1 MKTIS
6 LICSDIDGTLL
17 NDEKKINDYDKEMLN
32 RAYKEKNIP
41 LILASG
47 RFKGGLTFLAEEL
60 GIPCGYSCFNGAYI
74 ELEDKVVKDIRI
86 GLEELKKVIPIIKDN
101 GSYPFIF
108 GLNSCFV
115 EDDGY
120 WYQELKKIFSFDS
133 KIAPLEDLIKEWEV
147 SGYRPFKML
156 AKDHNPENLIRTQG
170 LINAAHIDNIDTYLS
185 NPHILEIV
193 PKGINKGATV
203 KLLAD
208 FMNIKTDNVMSF
220 GDYNNDLE
228 LLAESGYG
236 IAMDNAVDEVKA
248 VAYAVTDSNNNS
260 GIGKAI
266 AKYIF
271 CEDDK

>member
-17 NDEKKINDYDKEMLN
+17 NDDKKINNYDREMLN
-32 RAYKEKNIP
+32 RAYNEKHIP
-41 LILASG
+41 LVLASG
-47 RFKGGLTFLAEEL
+47 RFKGGLTPLAKEL

-74 ELEDKVVKDIRI
+74 ELDNIVIKDTRIELED
-86 GLEELKKVIPIIKDN
+86 LKKVIPIIKGN
-101 GSYPFIF
+101 NSYPIIF
-108 GLNSCFV
+108 GLDNCFL
-115 EDDGY
+115 EDTGY
-120 WYQELKKIFSFDS
+120 WYQDLKSVFHFDS
-133 KIAPLEDLIKEWEV
+133 QIAPFEDLITEWEE

-156 AKDHNPENLIRTQG
+156 AKDKDPQNLIKTQQ
-170 LINAAHIDNIDTYLS
+170 LLQEANLENIDTFLS

-193 PKGINKGATV
+193 PKGINKGSTIRI
-203 KLLAD
+203 LAEY
-208 FMNIKTDNVMSF
+208 MNIKTDNIMSF

-248 VAYAVTDSNNNS
+248 VAYAVTDTNNNS

-266 AKYIF
+266 SKYIF
-271 CEDDK
+271 DDK